1 MIPVR
6 LLLATSLLATLIL
19 LPSVRAQAVS
29 LSFQS
34 SITNTLGE
42 SVVFDPETDTA
53 FGNGAT
59 GVEFATINSSL
70 QFGSLGTIDFT
81 SYVTAQS
88 LQFNG
93 VSSVAID
100 PLGRGFG
107 AAAVITGNASTST
120 NGLVVFFNTA
130 TKSIIGHQSVG
141 YHPDMLTF
149 NSSGSR
155 LLVANESDNAITNGD
170 SLPGSIS
177 NLDVSSVTGLLD
189 FSGVTT
195 TTTDFSAVSSSM
207 LQGVRD
213 HGATMNTATST
224 PNINRIEP
232 EYITISG
239 NTAYVSLQ
247 EANTV
252 GVFDI
257 PTNTWTGMQ
266 KLGAKGQMMD
276 PINNSTISVNR
287 TIATLPM
294 PDSISSFTVGNQTYF
309 ATANEGDYRDNNAD
323 RRNGSGFTIANA
335 TVGAVDPTYSATLN
349 ATYGGNWR
357 AASALGGTRFLANS
371 GDLDGDGDI
380 DQLQIGGS
388 RSMSVFNAST
398 GTLLFDTNDLAGF
411 GGFETWIAANDP
423 AAFNIDQAGNVTD
436 TRSRDKGPEPEALAL
451 GVYNDDLYAL
461 VGMERTNHLFLFR
474 LVDGLSTA
482 TLFDPAGVEFLHALR
497 WAGQTGPETISFIG
511 AGDSPNGVP
520 AFLVGSEIS
529 NTWAIYAIPEPSTVG
544 LVVLGAAGLIGWRLR
559 RRR

>member
-1 MIPVR
+1 MIPAR
-6 LLLATSLLATLIL
+6 TLLATAALATFLNAAH
-19 LPSVRAQAVS
+19 AQS
-29 LSFQS
+29 LSLTFHS
-34 SITNTLGE
+34 SITNSLGE
-42 SVVFDPETDTA
+42 SVVFDPGTNTA

-59 GVEFATINSSL
+59 GVEYASINSSL
-70 QFGSLGTIDFT
+70 QFGTLGSIDFT
-81 SYVTAQS
+81 SYVAAQS
-88 LQFNG
+88 LLFNG

-130 TKSIIGHQSVG
+130 NKSIIGHRSVG

-149 NSSGSR
+149 NSSGTR

-170 SLPGSIS
+170 SLTGSIS

-189 FSGVTT
+189 FTGVTT
-195 TTTDFSAVSSSM
+195 TTTDFSAVSSTM

-213 HGATMNTATST
+213 HGAAMNTATST
-224 PNINRIEP
+224 PNLNRIEP
-232 EYITISG
+232 EYISVSG
-239 NTAYVSLQ
+239 NTAYVALQ

-266 KLGAKGQMMD
+266 KLGAKLQVMD

-287 TIATLPM
+287 TIAALPM
-294 PDSISSFTVGNQTYF
+294 PDAISSFTVGNQTYF

-323 RRNGSGFTIANA
+323 RRNGSAFSIGNA
-335 TVGAVDPTYSATLN
+335 TVGFVDPTYSATLN

-357 AASALGGTRFLANS
+357 AGSALGGTRFLANS

-388 RSMSVFNAST
+388 RSMSIYNAST

-423 AAFNIDQAGNVTD
+423 TAFNIDQAGNSTD
-436 TRSRDKGPEPEALAL
+436 VRSRDKGPEPEALAL

-474 LVDGLSTA
+474 LIDGVSTA
-482 TLFDPAGVEFLHALR
+482 TVFDPAGVEFLHALR
-497 WAGQTGPETISFIG
+497 WGGQHGPETISFMG
-511 AGDSPNGVP
+511 AGVSPSGEP

-529 NTWAIYAIPEPSTVG
+529 NTWAIYSIPEPSTVG
-544 LVVLGAAGLIGWRLR
+544 LAVLGAAGLVALRLR